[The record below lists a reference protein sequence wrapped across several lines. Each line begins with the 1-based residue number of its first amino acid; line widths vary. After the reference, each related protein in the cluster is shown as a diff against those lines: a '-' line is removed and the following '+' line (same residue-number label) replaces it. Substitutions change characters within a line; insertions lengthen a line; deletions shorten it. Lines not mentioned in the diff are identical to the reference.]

1 VIFSDYTKNKD
12 ISFSV
17 TPAMAPDAKLLVYQ
31 ILPDSEVAADFLPFS
46 VTAAY
51 PQTITAEFNKTEA
64 KPGKK
69 CN

>member
-1 VIFSDYTKNKD
+1 
-12 ISFSV
+12 
-17 TPAMAPDAKLLVYQ
+17 MAPDAKLLVYQ